1 MIPIIDCHCHV
12 YPAKVAARA
21 VASIGRFYHLDMSL
35 DGTFETLKRE
45 GGKAGIDH
53 FVIFSVATSPSQVFP
68 INRFI
73 AETAARSGGCM
84 TGLGTLHPESDDPER
99 DVEEILKLGLK
110 GVKLHHDFQG
120 FGIDDRRCMRLYEI
134 CEGRL
139 PVLMH
144 TGDNRYDYSNPNR
157 LKPVLEAF
165 PGLTVIGAHLGGWS
179 IWEQAANELCGFGNF
194 YVDSSSSLYALTP
207 EKAKELIRMY
217 GADRVL
223 YGDDFPMW
231 PPAEELERFRKLG
244 LTEQEQ
250 ELILCRNA
258 EKIFGIRLSNTDGG
272 QAPADQRET

>member
-1 MIPIIDCHCHV
+1 
-12 YPAKVAARA
+12 
-21 VASIGRFYHLDMSL
+21 
-35 DGTFETLKRE
+35 
-45 GGKAGIDH
+45 
-53 FVIFSVATSPSQVFP
+53 
-68 INRFI
+68 
-73 AETAARSGGCM
+73 
-84 TGLGTLHPESDDPER
+84 ESDDPER

-165 PGLTVIGAHLGGWS
+165 PDLTVIGAHLGGWS

-272 QAPADQRET
+272 QTPADQRET